1 MWDKFSAAE
10 MGRRYELARGLMDE
24 QGLSALVVF
33 GNSGTNRA
41 NMANP
46 FWLSNHLDL
55 HHCYL
60 VVPADSGQETA
71 LYTGLTNHV
80 PNARE
85 VSDVPVIEWGGYDPA
100 GAVAGRLR
108 ELGVT
113 SGGVGLVGVNATFSM
128 GMPYLHHARLVEE
141 LPALEL
147 VDVTLPYARLRLHKS
162 EEEVEWLRKAAALTD
177 KAIVALAEGAVPGMS
192 EIELVALGEA
202 AYRPDGGMPRIMFL
216 RSMAMDD
223 PSGCLPAQNPSQ
235 RRITVGDV
243 IITEF
248 SASYWGYTGQIQR
261 PIFVGAEPTE
271 PWQRMFDVALDS
283 YERIMD
289 VLRPGA
295 TEADTIRAGSVIG
308 EAGYAIYDDLV
319 HGYGVDI
326 MPPIVD
332 RSCVR
337 WWPWDDAEPAPA
349 GRTFEEGMAI
359 VVQPNPITPDEQ
371 MGLQLGQLAI
381 VRADGAETLHGLPF
395 EPLVAAL

>member
-1 MWDKFSAAE
+1 MWDRFSTAE
-10 MGRRYELARGLMDE
+10 MERRYGLARGLMAE
-24 QGLSALVVF
+24 HGLAALVVF
-33 GNSGTNRA
+33 GNSGVNRA

-60 VVPADSGQETA
+60 VVPLDAGQETA

-85 VSDVPVIEWGGYDPA
+85 VSDVPIVEWGGYDPA
-100 GAVAGRLR
+100 GTVAGRLR

-113 SGGVGLVGVNATFSM
+113 SGRVGLVGVNATFAM
-128 GMPYLHHARLVEE
+128 GMPYGHHARLREE
-141 LPALEL
+141 LPGLEL
-147 VDVTLPYARLRLHKS
+147 VDVTLPYARLRLVKS
-162 EEEVEWLRKAAALTD
+162 EEEVSWLRKAAELTD
-177 KAIVALAEGAVPGMS
+177 KAILALAEEARPGMS
-192 EIELVALGEA
+192 EIELVALSEA
-202 AYRPDGGMPRIMFL
+202 AYRPEGGMPRIMFL

-223 PSGCLPAQNPSQ
+223 PNGCLPAQNPS
-235 RRITVGDV
+235 RRRLEAGDV
-243 IITEF
+243 VITEF
-248 SASYWGYTGQIQR
+248 SASYWGYTAQIQR
-261 PIFVGAEPTE
+261 PIFVEAEPT
-271 PWQRMFDVALDS
+271 PAWRRMFDVALES
-283 YERIMD
+283 YDAIMD

-337 WWPWDDAEPAPA
+337 WWPWDDADPAPE
-349 GRTFEEGMAI
+349 GRRFEEGMAV
-359 VVQPNPITPDEQ
+359 VVQPNPITPDER
-371 MGLQLGQLAI
+371 MGLQLGQLAV
-381 VRADGAETLHGLPF
+381 VRAEGAETLHSVPF
-395 EPLVAAL
+395 EPLVAAG